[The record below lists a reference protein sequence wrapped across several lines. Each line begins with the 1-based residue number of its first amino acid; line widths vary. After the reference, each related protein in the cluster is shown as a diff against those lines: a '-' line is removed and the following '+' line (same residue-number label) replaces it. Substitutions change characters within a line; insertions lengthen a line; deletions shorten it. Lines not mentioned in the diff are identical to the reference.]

1 MYVRQVI
8 LPQVLK
14 WLRPGKVVVVYGA
27 RRVGKT
33 TLVGKAVE
41 ESGYKTLKLNGDDID
56 ARELLGSQ
64 SLERLRTLVGGNE
77 LLVVDEA
84 QRIPG
89 IGQSLKLLVDEV
101 SGLRVLATG
110 SSSFDLAK
118 ETGEPLTGRK
128 MTFHLHPL
136 SQKELGGVESL
147 NKTLSSLESRLIYGS
162 YPEVVLSSDDEERR
176 AYLRDIV
183 DSYLLKDILQFDS
196 VRKSDKIIRLLQLV
210 ALQIGGE
217 VSVTEL
223 GTQLGLGKNTVDRYL
238 DLLVKS
244 FVLIRRGGFSRNLR
258 KEITKNVRYYFVDNG
273 IRNSLIANHNPMS
286 LRGDTGQVW
295 ENYIVSERIKV
306 LDYAGTGM
314 NSYFW
319 RTHDGQEIDVVEE
332 EGGKLAG
339 YEIKWGKCRTKPPR
353 AWMSSYPDATFRIVN
368 KDNYLEYIT

>member
-41 ESGYKTLKLNGDDID
+41 ESGYKTLKLNGDDIV

-176 AYLRDIV
+176 AYLRELV